1 MKICYPVR
9 DLNGKEF
16 RSIDDLMRLVN
27 GEAHG
32 TWLLGANGLWHGG
45 IHISDISNPFSA
57 LNPDALNTEE
67 PVPLQFMA
75 DGTIVA
81 YRLNKEYLTAPYC
94 GQDLRYSSSF
104 VLVKSQCKP
113 DPKKEKSWLEFYC
126 LYMHLAPVSDY
137 PVSPCYKVK
146 AGHNGIRLRKYTNG
160 QNGLPVDQE
169 DKKEFAAYSAPST
182 AGKSLNAGD
191 RFVST
196 RTGRF
201 YVTSKGRASLTT
213 FGLVR
218 ILKDDQAGE
227 KQYWV
232 TLDPELVEPDGEIHG
247 MMPEWMQKAQ
257 EKGVFDA
264 VEKTDASEQ
273 WKVSAG
279 ASVGFMGCTESP
291 GMESGRVIK
300 EWFVHIEVLSV
311 DPNMPTFLTNPEGVV
326 GEKKTVLANKGK
338 SLFIRQGESG
348 SPVFHGTS
356 TTLGA
361 QCLLERNSTSPVQD
375 ETQKWWYKVTGS
387 GWLPQNDVEEVR
399 QYDLLK
405 LGFQALEE
413 NSTGDVMNSPY
424 ENWVPTVFGS
434 ISKTTEQGPGH
445 QYGLAPQFY
454 RDLIARMDSNRD
466 GKLTAEEI
474 RQALAVR
481 DPLVRDVVNRLVIKH
496 HSEWFGGRSTGRWEG
511 FYKDLDPLEVK
522 YCEKWQNDL
531 EWMSSVPPFNRNE
544 AVWHF
549 HPVVFL
555 DGIDSSLSEI
565 ITLEMLLAA
574 NLGENKAQ
582 CEKVL
587 PYINKYSC
595 IYKIKGKK
603 EIAHFLSQIGHESG
617 FVLTEENLN
626 YSAKGM
632 RRIFGCIKGPGQYNT
647 ANDDCNLGRLRDK
660 LWSNE
665 ALYAHKP
672 ENLANYVYAD
682 RMGNGSEGAGD
693 GYKYRGRGMIQLTGK
708 SEYRAFT
715 NRHNEMSPDDIK
727 DFVTNPELVSTN
739 IEYGVESAFSF
750 WVSKGLSKTAN
761 GMNVYEVTAKV
772 NGGQN
777 GYADRL
783 KRFNSVA
790 SLLNLDME

>member
-338 SLFIRQGESG
+338 SLFIRQGDSG

-387 GWLPQNDVEEVR
+387 GWLPQNDVEEVG

-555 DGIDSSLSEI
+555 DGIRNVLELINIDAFIAIYESEHRTFISGTPSLSQSSKNNLRKLVSNINEFYS
-565 ITLEMLLAA
+565 TSVKYKPNLYKLSYMLATA
-574 NLGENKAQ
+574 RHETYHFTTGEYFS
-582 CEKVL
+582 EL
-587 PYINKYSC
+587 PEVGGVSYFNKYDP
-595 IYKIKGKK
+595 
-603 EIAHFLSQIGHESG
+603 
-617 FVLTEENLN
+617 VLAETQVLKNR
-626 YSAKGM
+626 A
-632 RRIFGCIKGPGQYNT
+632 
-647 ANDDCNLGRLRDK
+647 
-660 LWSNE
+660 
-665 ALYAHKP
+665 
-672 ENLANYVYAD
+672 LAN
-682 RMGNGSEGAGD
+682 GNSQQGD
-693 GYKYRGRGMIQLTGK
+693 GFKYRGRGCVHLTWK
-708 SEYRAFT
+708 NNYQMAMDEFST
-715 NRHNEMSPDDIK
+715 
-727 DFVTNPELVSTN
+727 DFVTYPELAGDF
-739 IEYGVESAFSF
+739 EYAVPIMVWGMEEGVFTGRKLISYINGSSVDYAEARKVINGNDQKELISSYATKFQSILERTSS
-750 WVSKGLSKTAN
+750 VSK
-761 GMNVYEVTAKV
+761 E
-772 NGGQN
+772 
-777 GYADRL
+777 
-783 KRFNSVA
+783 F
-790 SLLNLDME
+790 